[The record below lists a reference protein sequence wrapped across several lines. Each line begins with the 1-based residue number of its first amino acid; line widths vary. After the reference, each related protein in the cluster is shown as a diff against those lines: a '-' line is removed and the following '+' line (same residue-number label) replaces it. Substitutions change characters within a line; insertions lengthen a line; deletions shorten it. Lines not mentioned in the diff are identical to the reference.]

1 MCHSF
6 KEACCEKG
14 LLEDDAEW
22 SHALEEA
29 AHWAIG
35 AALRDMFT
43 SMLMF
48 CEVTDPRALWD
59 QHYTALSDDIMH
71 CIVASSVSRRS
82 HQRVSAADVL
92 NETLHDLDRILQCN
106 STSLSNFP
114 SLSQAD
120 GGSIL
125 APQPNWLIREEQE
138 YDVDSAQAFVEAAQP
153 QMNAK

>member
-1 MCHSF
+1 
-6 KEACCEKG
+6 
-14 LLEDDAEW
+14 
-22 SHALEEA
+22 
-29 AHWAIG
+29 
-35 AALRDMFT
+35 
-43 SMLMF
+43 
-48 CEVTDPRALWD
+48 
-59 QHYTALSDDIMH
+59 
-71 CIVASSVSRRS
+71 
-82 HQRVSAADVL
+82 VSAADVL